1 MIKQQQRIITPK
13 SKMFR
18 NMKVMQ
24 INPVSKSLLILK
36 RFQFHILS
44 YIKNQYKKRKTEESK
59 VVGREAM

>member
-13 SKMFR
+13 IKMSR

-24 INPVSKSLLILK
+24 INPISKSLLILK
-36 RFQFHILS
+36 RFHFHVLS
-44 YIKNQYKKRKTEESK
+44 YIKKQYKKRKAEEPK